1 MKIKSSALL
10 LALGIVAICSL
21 LAAQQTKSTAAVT
34 IAVKDESGA
43 VVPHAQIELSP
54 SPATTP
60 QNLETGENGAL
71 PLNLTPGD
79 YNLYVTVPGFKR
91 WSQHIQVQ
99 GVAAQT
105 ISVVLKVGPCPPG
118 SCTPV
123 YVGGPTTLLRI
134 DQTHLGSDSQID
146 QTFAHPYRLNAV
158 AIPAAVQTS
167 HFDGQTWWN
176 HIKFLADDK
185 LEGRDTGSRGERE
198 AQKYAVEQL
207 ERAGAESAGVN
218 GFYQPVK
225 FVSRQIVE
233 KDCSLTLIRDVE
245 GKTKREPLTLGE
257 DAIISTRVMP
267 APEVE
272 APLVF
277 AGYGLKV
284 PEKNY
289 DDFAGVD
296 VRGKIIVILAGSPS
310 EIPGALA
317 SHYQTAAERWKVL
330 RADGAVSLIN
340 PASMDIPWSR
350 MALNRAHPSMDLD
363 YPEFNETE
371 GAKIA
376 VTVNPASAEKF
387 FAGSG
392 HTFEEI
398 AALGK
403 DRKPLPHFPLA
414 VSLAAKTKVDVT
426 KIESANLVAK
436 LPGSDPALKDE
447 YVVLSA
453 HLDHIGIGEPIN
465 GDRIYNGAMDNGSG
479 SALVLDMAASFKKN
493 PEKLRRSILLVLVTG
508 EEKGLLGSKY
518 FAAHPT
524 VPPKSIVADVN
535 VDMFLPIVPLRLLT
549 VLGLDDSD
557 LGDRVRE
564 IAQSFGVTVQPD
576 PEPLR
581 NLFVRSDQYNFIR
594 HGVPSVIMSVAP
606 EPGTPEVKIF
616 KDWLTQRYHAPSDDV
631 DQPVDLAA
639 AAKYEE
645 IVRALVIS
653 VANGDHRPQW
663 KPDSF
668 FRRYA
673 EPVNIGQ

>member
-1 MKIKSSALL
+1 MKIKSSTLLLALL
-10 LALGIVAICSL
+10 LA
-21 LAAQQTKSTAAVT
+21 
-34 IAVKDESGA
+34 
-43 VVPHAQIELSP
+43 
-54 SPATTP
+54 
-60 QNLETGENGAL
+60 
-71 PLNLTPGD
+71 
-79 YNLYVTVPGFKR
+79 
-91 WSQHIQVQ
+91 
-99 GVAAQT
+99 
-105 ISVVLKVGPCPPG
+105 
-118 SCTPV
+118 
-123 YVGGPTTLLRI
+123 
-134 DQTHLGSDSQID
+134 
-146 QTFAHPYRLNAV
+146 
-158 AIPAAVQTS
+158 IPAAAQNAA

-176 HIKFLADDK
+176 HIKVLADDK
-185 LEGRDTGSRGERE
+185 LEGRDTGSGGERE
-198 AQKYAVEQL
+198 AQKYAIEQL
-207 ERAGAESAGVN
+207 EQAGAEPAGSN

-233 KDCSLTLIRDVE
+233 KDCSLTLIRKDTE
-245 GKTKREPLTLGE
+245 STKREPLTLGE
-257 DAIISTRVMP
+257 DAIISTRIMP

-277 AGYGLKV
+277 VGYGLKV

-296 VRGKIIVILAGSPS
+296 VRGKIVVIFSGSPS

-317 SHYQTAAERWKVL
+317 SHYQTPAERWKVL
-330 RADGAVSLIN
+330 RAAGALGMVFLIN

-350 MALNRAHPSMDLD
+350 IALNRAHPSMDLD
-363 YPEFNETE
+363 YPEFDETE
-371 GAKIA
+371 GARLA
-376 VTVNPASAEKF
+376 AYVNPAHAEKF
-387 FAGSG
+387 FVGSG

-414 VSLAAKTKVDVT
+414 FSLAAKTKVEVT
-426 KIESANLVAK
+426 KVESANLVAK
-436 LPGSDPALKDE
+436 LPGGDPALKNE

-524 VPPKSIVADVN
+524 VAPKFIAADVN
-535 VDMFLPIVPLRLLT
+535 VDMFLPIVPLKFLT

-557 LGDRVRE
+557 LGDRARG
-564 IAQSFGVTVQPD
+564 IAQSQGVQVQPD

-581 NLFVRSDQYNFIR
+581 NLFIRSDQYNFIR
-594 HGVPSVIMSVAP
+594 HGVPSVVMGVAP
-606 EPGTPEVKIF
+606 EPGSPEQKKIF

-631 DQPVDLAA
+631 NQPVNLAA

-645 IVRALVIS
+645 IVRALLLNI
-653 VANGDHRPQW
+653 ANDDHRPQW

-673 EPVNIGQ
+673 ESAKLGQ

>member
-1 MKIKSSALL
+1 MKIKLLIPPLALL
-10 LALGIVAICSL
+10 CAIS
-21 LAAQQTKSTAAVT
+21 A
-34 IAVKDESGA
+34 
-43 VVPHAQIELSP
+43 
-54 SPATTP
+54 
-60 QNLETGENGAL
+60 
-71 PLNLTPGD
+71 
-79 YNLYVTVPGFKR
+79 
-91 WSQHIQVQ
+91 
-99 GVAAQT
+99 AAQT
-105 ISVVLKVGPCPPG
+105 
-118 SCTPV
+118 
-123 YVGGPTTLLRI
+123 
-134 DQTHLGSDSQID
+134 
-146 QTFAHPYRLNAV
+146 A
-158 AIPAAVQTS
+158 

-176 HIKFLADDK
+176 HVKVLADDK

-198 AQKYAVEQL
+198 AQAYAVDQL
-207 ERAGAESAGVN
+207 KNAGAQPAGVN
-218 GFYQPVK
+218 GFYEPVK

-233 KDCSLTLIRDVE
+233 KDCSLALIRD
-245 GKTKREPLTLGE
+245 GKRDPLMLGE

-277 AGYGLKV
+277 VGYGLKV

-289 DDFAGVD
+289 DDFAGID
-296 VRGKIIVILAGSPS
+296 LRGKIIVILSGSPS

-330 RADGAVSLIN
+330 RAAGVVGIVSLMN

-350 MALNRAHPSMDLD
+350 IALNRAHPSMDLD
-363 YPEFNETE
+363 YPEFDETE
-371 GAKIA
+371 GAKLA
-376 VTVNPASAEKF
+376 AYVNPASAEKL

-403 DRKPLPHFPLA
+403 DRKKLPHFPLA
-414 VSLAAKTKVDVT
+414 VALAAKTKVEVT
-426 KIESANLVAK
+426 KIESANIVAK
-436 LPGSDPALKDE
+436 LPGNDPVLQDE
-447 YVVLSA
+447 FVVLSA

-479 SALVLDMAASFKKN
+479 SALILDMAASFKKN

-524 VPPKSIVADVN
+524 VTPKAIVADVN
-535 VDMFLPIVPLRLLT
+535 VDMFLPIVPLKLLT

-557 LGDRVRE
+557 LGERVRE
-564 IAQSFGVTVQPD
+564 IAQSQGVKVQPD

-594 HGVPSVIMSVAP
+594 HGVPSVVFGVAP
-606 EPGTPEVKIF
+606 QPGSPEEKIF

-631 DQPVDLAA
+631 NQTVDLIT

-645 IVRALVIS
+645 IVRALLINI
-653 VANGDHRPQW
+653 ADDEHRPEW

-673 EPVNIGQ
+673 EPKKIGTITIPEALAKQ

>member
-1 MKIKSSALL
+1 MKLTFSAFL
-10 LALGIVAICSL
+10 LALLIAIS
-21 LAAQQTKSTAAVT
+21 AAA
-34 IAVKDESGA
+34 E
-43 VVPHAQIELSP
+43 
-54 SPATTP
+54 TTP
-60 QNLETGENGAL
+60 
-71 PLNLTPGD
+71 
-79 YNLYVTVPGFKR
+79 
-91 WSQHIQVQ
+91 
-99 GVAAQT
+99 
-105 ISVVLKVGPCPPG
+105 
-118 SCTPV
+118 
-123 YVGGPTTLLRI
+123 
-134 DQTHLGSDSQID
+134 
-146 QTFAHPYRLNAV
+146 
-158 AIPAAVQTS
+158 
-167 HFDGQTWWN
+167 HFDGKTWWN
-176 HIKFLADDK
+176 HIKVLADDK
-185 LEGRDTGSRGERE
+185 LEGRDTGSRGEKE
-198 AQKYAVEQL
+198 AQAYAVEQL
-207 ERAGAESAGVN
+207 KIAGAEPAGTN

-225 FVSRQIVE
+225 FVSRQIIE
-233 KDCSLTLIRDVE
+233 KDCTLALVRD
-245 GKTKREPLTLGE
+245 GKREPLILGE
-257 DAIISTRVMP
+257 DAYISLRVMP

-289 DDFAGVD
+289 DDFADLD
-296 VRGKIIVILAGSPS
+296 VRGKIIVIFSGSPA

-330 RADGAVSLIN
+330 RAVGAIGIVSLMN

-350 MALNRAHPSMDLD
+350 IALNRAHPTMDLD

-371 GAKIA
+371 GAKLT

-403 DRKPLPHFPLA
+403 DRKPMPHFPLS
-414 VSLAAKTKVDVT
+414 VSLAAKTRVEVT

-436 LPGSDPALKDE
+436 IPGGDPALKDE

-479 SALVLDMAASFKKN
+479 SALVLDTAASFKKN
-493 PEKLRRSILLVLVTG
+493 PEKLRRSILLILVTG

-518 FAAHPT
+518 FAARPT

-535 VDMFLPIVPLRLLT
+535 VDMFLPIVPLKLLT
-549 VLGLDDSD
+549 VLGLEDSD
-557 LGDRVRE
+557 LGKRARQVAESQGVR
-564 IAQSFGVTVQPD
+564 VQPD

-594 HGVPSVIMSVAP
+594 HGVPSLAMSVAP
-606 EPGTPEVKIF
+606 EPNSPEVKIF
-616 KDWLTQRYHAPSDDV
+616 KEWLTQRYHAPSDDLN
-631 DQPVDLAA
+631 QPVDLAA

-645 IVRALVIS
+645 IVRSLLID
-653 VANGDHRPQW
+653 VADSNHRPEW
-663 KPDSF
+663 NTDSF

-673 EPVNIGQ
+673 EPAKTGE

>member
-1 MKIKSSALL
+1 MLL
-10 LALGIVAICSL
+10 YGI
-21 LAAQQTKSTAAVT
+21 AAS
-34 IAVKDESGA
+34 
-43 VVPHAQIELSP
+43 
-54 SPATTP
+54 
-60 QNLETGENGAL
+60 
-71 PLNLTPGD
+71 
-79 YNLYVTVPGFKR
+79 
-91 WSQHIQVQ
+91 
-99 GVAAQT
+99 AQT
-105 ISVVLKVGPCPPG
+105 
-118 SCTPV
+118 T
-123 YVGGPTTLLRI
+123 
-134 DQTHLGSDSQID
+134 
-146 QTFAHPYRLNAV
+146 
-158 AIPAAVQTS
+158 

-176 HIKFLADDK
+176 HIKVLADDK
-185 LEGRDTGSRGERE
+185 LEGRDTGSRGERA
-198 AQKYAVEQL
+198 AQAYAVEQL
-207 ERAGAESAGVN
+207 KSAGAEPAGVD
-218 GFYQPVK
+218 GYYQPVK

-233 KDCSLTLIRDVE
+233 KDCSLALVRD
-245 GKTKREPLTLGE
+245 GRREPLALGE
-257 DAIISTRVMP
+257 DAIISTRIMP
-267 APEVE
+267 APEVD

-289 DDFAGVD
+289 DDFAGLD

-330 RADGAVSLIN
+330 RAVGAIGIVSLMN

-350 MALNRAHPSMDLD
+350 VSLNRTHPSMDLD
-363 YPEFNETE
+363 HPEFNETE
-371 GAKIA
+371 GAKIG
-376 VTVNPASAEKF
+376 VTVNPANAEKF
-387 FAGSG
+387 FVGSG

-403 DRKPLPHFPLA
+403 DRKPLPHFPLPIA
-414 VSLAAKTKVDVT
+414 LEAKTRVDVT
-426 KIESANLVAK
+426 NVESANLVAK
-436 LPGSDPALKDE
+436 LPGTDPVLKNE

-465 GDRIYNGAMDNGSG
+465 GDRIYNGAMDDGSG
-479 SALVLDMAASFKKN
+479 SALVLDMAASFKKS
-493 PEKLRRSILLVLVTG
+493 PEKQRRSILLVLVTG

-524 VPPKSIVADVN
+524 VAPKSIVADVN
-535 VDMFLPIVPLRLLT
+535 VDMFLPIVPLKLLT

-557 LGDRVRE
+557 LGERVRQ
-564 IAQSFGVTVQPD
+564 IAQAQGVRVQPD

-606 EPGTPEVKIF
+606 APDSPEVKIF

-645 IVRALVIS
+645 IVRALLLN
-653 VANGDHRPQW
+653 VANGDRRPEW
-663 KPDSF
+663 KAESF

-673 EPVNIGQ
+673 Q